1 MNNYEITF
9 ERDNFVSGSSD
20 SINLADLNDDW
31 AATNMFNG
39 VADGPRVRINRA
51 IPFYE
56 WGGPEFKF
64 NLKCKYQGGG
74 PNPPVEQ
81 TYEVQARLSDD
92 CITCYVINFSYVIN
106 YDVIEDNP
114 KSFWW
119 EKKMVILIEHQFLNR
134 YRPTSSKSLK
144 AYLSLVLKYIDDS
157 YGICHTI
164 H

>member
-1 MNNYEITF
+1 
-9 ERDNFVSGSSD
+9 
-20 SINLADLNDDW
+20 LADLNDDW
-31 AATNMFNG
+31 AAINMFNG

-92 CITCYVINFSYVIN
+92 YSTKLFGN
-106 YDVIEDNP
+106 D
-114 KSFWW
+114 SFIW
-119 EKKMVILIEHQFLNR
+119 L
-134 YRPTSSKSLK
+134 
-144 AYLSLVLKYIDDS
+144 
-157 YGICHTI
+157 
-164 H
+164 